1 MSSDF
6 TGRPDLKVRLFADGA
21 DKQQMLRLYQD
32 PVIQGFTTNP
42 TLMRQAG
49 VSNYEIFACDILK
62 AIPDRPISFEV
73 FSDDFGEMRRQAY
86 KIARWGPNVY
96 VKIPVMNSEGKCA
109 AALVRELASSGVRVN
124 VTAVLTL
131 DQVSRIAEALAGGAA
146 SVISVF
152 AGRIADTGVD
162 PIPVMAAA
170 RDRIKG
176 HTGIELLWASCRELL
191 NIFQADQVGC
201 DIITVPND
209 ILKKLPMIA
218 KDLTILSQETV
229 LMFRNDAEKAGFS
242 L

>member
-1 MSSDF
+1 MG
-6 TGRPDLKVRLFADGA
+6 TLTDLKVRLFADGA
-21 DKQQMLRLYQD
+21 DKQEMLRLYQD

-49 VSNYEIFACDILK
+49 ISDYESFACDIVK

-73 FSDDFGEMRRQAY
+73 FSDDFDEMRRQAC

-96 VKIPVMNSEGKCA
+96 VKIPVTNSEGKCA
-109 AALVRELASSGVRVN
+109 AALVRELAGSGVRVN

-131 DQVSRIAEALAGGAA
+131 EQVSRIAEALAGGPA

-162 PIPVMAAA
+162 PIPVMTAAG
-170 RDRIKG
+170 DRIKG

-191 NIFQADQVGC
+191 NIFQADKAGC
-201 DIITVPND
+201 DIITVPNE
-209 ILKKLPMIA
+209 ILKKLPMVG
-218 KDLTILSQETV
+218 KDLTKLSQETV
-229 LMFRNDAEKAGFS
+229 LMFRNDAAKAGFS